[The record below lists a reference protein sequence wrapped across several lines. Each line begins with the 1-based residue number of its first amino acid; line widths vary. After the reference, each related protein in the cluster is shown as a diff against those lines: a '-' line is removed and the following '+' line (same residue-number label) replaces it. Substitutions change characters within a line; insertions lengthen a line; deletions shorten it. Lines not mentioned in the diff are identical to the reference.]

1 MTASDLI
8 AHDIPALKIAQT
20 GRDAYH
26 MLSDHHIKHLP
37 VVDGNRLVGIIS
49 EEDIFNH
56 RLYESVESYDFS
68 MLRVHAVRPN
78 EHLFDI
84 MRIMG
89 ENRLTVVPVIDTDGN
104 YLGMVSQNTLLR
116 ALSTT
121 TAFAM
126 PGGILVLEINQKDY
140 SLNTISRC
148 VEEESARILTS
159 VVTSSPESEMLEVTL
174 KINRPDLSR
183 ISAALERYGFVVKYS
198 YADDLYTEGIRDR
211 YESLMRYLDF

>member
-26 MLSDHHIKHLP
+26 LLSDHHVKHLP
-37 VVDGNRLVGIIS
+37 VVDGNRLAGIIS

-56 RLYESVESYDFS
+56 RLYDSVETYDFS
-68 MLRVHAVRPN
+68 MLRTYFVRPN
-78 EHLFDI
+78 EHLFEI

-89 ENRLTVVPVIDTDGN
+89 ENRLTVIPVVDTDGN
-104 YLGMVSQNTLLR
+104 YLGMVSQNTMLR

-126 PGGILVLEINQKDY
+126 PGGILVLEIHRKDY
-140 SLNTISRC
+140 SLLTIARC

-159 VVTSSPESEMLEVTL
+159 VVTSSPDSEMLEVTL
-174 KINRPDLSR
+174 KINREDLSR
-183 ISAALERYGFVVKYS
+183 IASGLERYGFTIKHS
-198 YADDLYTEGIRDR
+198 YADDHYSEGIRER